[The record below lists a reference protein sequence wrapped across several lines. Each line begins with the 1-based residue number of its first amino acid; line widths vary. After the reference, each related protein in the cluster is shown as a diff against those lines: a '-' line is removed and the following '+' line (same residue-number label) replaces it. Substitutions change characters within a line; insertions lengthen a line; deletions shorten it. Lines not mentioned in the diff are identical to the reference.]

1 MAKYLAFR
9 VLYMAVVMFGVSIVV
24 FAFSRMSG
32 DPRYL
37 YMTALSRTTP
47 EQWEAKGRDM
57 GLDRPLPIQYWIW
70 ASRAIRGNFGESF
83 YYKVNSL
90 TIIREDAPA
99 TLKLSGISF
108 LLALAVGMP
117 LGVLSAIK
125 RGTIIDL
132 FIRGFALV
140 GQAAPPFWVGILLIY
155 IFAVNLRWLPT
166 SRMGDWTHYVLP
178 ATTLAWL
185 AAAGL
190 LRMTRSAM
198 LEVLDSEYIKLARA
212 KGVGRTKVIWKHAFK
227 NALVAPLTFAA
238 VLFASFIIG
247 TVIVETVFAWPGL
260 GRLAVQAALNTD
272 FPLITSLGV
281 IFAGAFL
288 FSSLVADVLYALI
301 DPRIRIG

>member
-1 MAKYLAFR
+1 MARYLAFR
-9 VLYMAVVMFGVSIVV
+9 VLYMAAVMFGVSMVV

-47 EQWEAKGRDM
+47 EQWEAKGREM

-198 LEVLDSEYIKLARA
+198 LEVLDSEYVKLARA

>member
-1 MAKYLAFR
+1 MARYLAFR
-9 VLYMAVVMFGVSIVV
+9 VLYMAAVMFGVSMVV

-47 EQWEAKGRDM
+47 EQWEAKGREM

-125 RGTIIDL
+125 RGTVIDL

-155 IFAVNLRWLPT
+155 VFAVNLRWLPT

-198 LEVLDSEYIKLARA
+198 LEVLDSEYVKLARA

>member
-9 VLYMAVVMFGVSIVV
+9 ILYMAVVMCGVSIVV

-47 EQWEAKGRDM
+47 EQWEAKGREM
-57 GLDRPLPIQYWIW
+57 GLDRALPIQYWIW
-70 ASRAIRGNFGESF
+70 VSRAVRGNFGESF

-108 LLALAVGMP
+108 LLAIAIGIP

-155 IFAVNLRWLPT
+155 VFAVNLRWLPT

-198 LEVLDSEYIKLARA
+198 LEVLDSEYVKLARA
-212 KGVGRTKVIWKHAFK
+212 KGVGHTKVIWKHAFK